1 MNYRLIPMERA
12 HLPQAAELE
21 RQCFS
26 DPWTEAQLAG
36 ELDNELLSL
45 SAAVG
50 EDGTVLGYA
59 EVRVLLDEGT
69 LARIAV
75 APRYRRQ
82 GIAEA
87 LLDAYIPYGREL
99 LAFLTLEVRAGNAP
113 AIALYEKLGFEK
125 EGLLRMTTVRTG
137 RYVDEYKMARI
148 RPGVPAPR
156 PTPSAPPGRKTPRR
170 SPHCGGCP
178 AYLNRRPPSPPT
190 APAVWRSF
198 SASRDRAGM
207 FCWPYRRTI
216 PCSAWSC

>member
-50 EDGTVLGYA
+50 EDGTVLGSA
-59 EVRVLLDEGT
+59 EVRVILDEGT
-69 LARIAV
+69 LERIAV

-87 LLDAYIPYGREL
+87 LLDAYIQYGREH
-99 LAFLTLEVRAGNAP
+99 LAFLTLAVRAGYAP
-113 AIALYEKLGFEK
+113 AIAL
-125 EGLLRMTTVRTG
+125 
-137 RYVDEYKMARI
+137 
-148 RPGVPAPR
+148 
-156 PTPSAPPGRKTPRR
+156 
-170 SPHCGGCP
+170 
-178 AYLNRRPPSPPT
+178 
-190 APAVWRSF
+190 
-198 SASRDRAGM
+198 
-207 FCWPYRRTI
+207 
-216 PCSAWSC
+216 

>member
-59 EVRVLLDEGT
+59 EVRVILDEGT
-69 LARIAV
+69 LERIAV

-87 LLDAYIPYGREL
+87 LLDAYIQYGREH
-99 LAFLTLEVRAGNAP
+99 LAFLTLEVRASNQA
-113 AIALYEKLGFEK
+113 AIALYEKHGFEQA
-125 EGLLRMTTVRTG
+125 GLRKGYYQKPREDAIIMTRTFARMQPEQG
-137 RYVDEYKMARI
+137 
-148 RPGVPAPR
+148 
-156 PTPSAPPGRKTPRR
+156 
-170 SPHCGGCP
+170 
-178 AYLNRRPPSPPT
+178 
-190 APAVWRSF
+190 
-198 SASRDRAGM
+198 
-207 FCWPYRRTI
+207 
-216 PCSAWSC
+216 